1 MTQNDQLDIID
12 NWSFNNV
19 TLQYYVCLTPVT
31 SLSVEHLFN
40 TPPYPLGVQLEGE
53 KTYVKNHK
61 TVFCRFFTL
70 VCFFRQASC
79 ESRFWEV
86 PQEPLSVVQR
96 AESEF
101 LDPPLFGVVYFKW
114 VFSLPYLRGGGG
126 GGGVYIST
134 LREIWGWSLRLS
146 GYKYFLLVFC
156 VMRKEYRGG
165 GWCFLP

>member
-1 MTQNDQLDIID
+1 MPSTTNDWENNTWRPFESTMTQNDQLDIID

-114 VFSLPYLRGGGG
+114 VFSLPYLRGGRGWG
-126 GGGVYIST
+126 IYIYVKRNMR
-134 LREIWGWSLRLS
+134 LRFEVERL
-146 GYKYFLLVFC
+146 
-156 VMRKEYRGG
+156 
-165 GWCFLP
+165 

>member
-1 MTQNDQLDIID
+1 MYVYTGMYICNKNLYNEDPLKVQWPKNDQLDIIN

-114 VFSLPYLRGGGG
+114 VFSLPYLW
-126 GGGVYIST
+126 GGVCPISFRIVYCYT
-134 LREIWGWSLRLS
+134 IS
-146 GYKYFLLVFC
+146 
-156 VMRKEYRGG
+156 
-165 GWCFLP
+165 P